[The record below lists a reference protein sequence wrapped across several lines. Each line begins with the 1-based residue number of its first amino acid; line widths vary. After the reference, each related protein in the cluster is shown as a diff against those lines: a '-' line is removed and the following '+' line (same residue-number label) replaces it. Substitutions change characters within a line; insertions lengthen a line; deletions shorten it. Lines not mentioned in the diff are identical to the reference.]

1 MEDETNLPKQSER
14 VFEQSKLFL
23 IPLYAVIFWC
33 VATWVHGLMLF
44 SGEYPKSMSFLFQQK
59 PESNWDL
66 FCYFVGIS
74 FFGAL
79 AQGNGHEMIHK
90 QEDINKFV
98 GGIPFFLVSYSHFG
112 PEHVKGH
119 HKHIATDMD
128 PVSTPMNQSFYY
140 HIVKAVIGT
149 HVSSWNREIERI
161 EKTGG
166 HWLFSN
172 VMFMYF
178 LMHCGLWV
186 STFLAFGKGGLWFHT
201 LYTAAGLFWVE
212 AINYL
217 EHYGLLR
224 DKDGDVYEAVTGFHS
239 WNAPASTCS
248 AKIQR
253 HSDHHCH
260 GRRPYQ
266 ILRHF
271 KDVPMLPYEYII
283 CIILSLNPPLWY
295 YVMNPKVE
303 AVMRAK
309 RG

>member
-1 MEDETNLPKQSER
+1 M
-14 VFEQSKLFL
+14 
-23 IPLYAVIFWC
+23 
-33 VATWVHGLMLF
+33 
-44 SGEYPKSMSFLFQQK
+44 
-59 PESNWDL
+59 
-66 FCYFVGIS
+66 
-74 FFGAL
+74 
-79 AQGNGHEMIHK
+79 
-90 QEDINKFV
+90 
-98 GGIPFFLVSYSHFG
+98 
-112 PEHVKGH
+112 
-119 HKHIATDMD
+119 
-128 PVSTPMNQSFYY
+128 
-140 HIVKAVIGT
+140 
-149 HVSSWNREIERI
+149 SSWNREIERI